1 MDPLKF
7 LTCFPRSP
15 FINSNK
21 GKLQTHPKRRKS
33 RLKQEKVKKK
43 KSN

>member
-1 MDPLKF
+1 MMDPLKF

-21 GKLQTHPKRRKS
+21 DKLQTIKHIQ
-33 RLKQEKVKKK
+33 RLKQKKVKKK
-43 KSN
+43 KRN